1 MSRYGQGPPDVSN
14 TYSLLV
20 LNITF
25 RTTPEDLRPIFD
37 RYGKV
42 QDVYIPKDR
51 ATGDSRGFAF
61 VRYAHEADAE
71 MAVERINGR
80 NIDGREIVVQF
91 AKYGR
96 SEDKGPPRRYEN
108 DRDRDYRRDEGRRDS
123 YRRDRDDH
131 RRDEP
136 RRDEYRR
143 DDYRREDSSRGDYRR
158 EERRRSRS
166 RDHGREEPRSNYRE
180 ERRDRDWRRDEPERG
195 RRSPSPAVR
204 EEPRSRRR
212 PSPMKEGPRDGSY
225 RPETSSRL
233 EGNLNDGSLSPLS
246 RHDD

>member
-1 MSRYGQGPPDVSN
+1 MSRYAQGPPDVSN

-80 NIDGREIVVQF
+80 NIDGRDIVVQF

-96 SEDKGPPRRYEN
+96 SEENKGPPRRQEN
-108 DRDRDYRRDEGRRDS
+108 DRDRDYRRDDGRRDS
-123 YRRDRDDH
+123 HRRDRDDY

-143 DDYRREDSSRGDYRR
+143 DDHRREDSRRGDSRR
-158 EERRRSRS
+158 EERRYVLCIACPTA
-166 RDHGREEPRSNYRE
+166 H
-180 ERRDRDWRRDEPERG
+180 
-195 RRSPSPAVR
+195 A
-204 EEPRSRRR
+204 
-212 PSPMKEGPRDGSY
+212 
-225 RPETSSRL
+225 T
-233 EGNLNDGSLSPLS
+233 
-246 RHDD
+246 